1 MEEIWKQIVDY
12 PNYYI
17 SNFGNIKNK
26 KNKLLKNSDNGSGYI
41 KTIIYN
47 NNIPKTFY
55 IHRLVAKYFLEN
67 YDENL
72 EIDHIDRN
80 SLNNSI
86 SNLRMATR
94 SQNCINKKKRIN
106 TYSTY
111 VGVTYDK
118 NKNNK
123 NWKAKVR
130 INGKNKHIGNYN
142 TEEEAYLAYIN
153 FVKNN
158 NLEFEFRKNN
168 IA

>member
-1 MEEIWKQIVDY
+1 
-12 PNYYI
+12 
-17 SNFGNIKNK
+17 
-26 KNKLLKNSDNGSGYI
+26 
-41 KTIIYN
+41 
-47 NNIPKTFY
+47 
-55 IHRLVAKYFLEN
+55 
-67 YDENL
+67 
-72 EIDHIDRN
+72 
-80 SLNNSI
+80 
-86 SNLRMATR
+86 MATR

-111 VGVTYDK
+111 VGITYDK

-158 NLEFEFRKNN
+158 NLELEFRKNN
-168 IA
+168 IT

>member
-1 MEEIWKQIVDY
+1 VVRIDTFKFLEIKKRI
-12 PNYYI
+12 NYL
-17 SNFGNIKNK
+17 F
-26 KNKLLKNSDNGSGYI
+26 
-41 KTIIYN
+41 
-47 NNIPKTFY
+47 
-55 IHRLVAKYFLEN
+55 HHLVARYFIGKRPEGLV
-67 YDENL
+67 
-72 EIDHIDRN
+72 IDHIDRN

-111 VGVTYDK
+111 VGITYDK

-158 NLEFEFRKNN
+158 NLELEFRKNN
-168 IA
+168 IT